1 MAHIQDKKSLGSR
14 SPVVGIFGHIDHGKS
29 TLLDYIRKTN
39 VVEKEAGGI
48 TQHLSAYEVV
58 HKREDGREGRIT
70 FLDTPGHEA
79 FSGLRTRGARV
90 ADIAILVVSGE
101 DGVKPQTLEVY
112 KHIQEDNT
120 PYIVAITKMDKA
132 NADLDRTKQNLAE
145 HGIYVEGYGGDIPV
159 VPLSAKTGQGVD
171 ELLNLISL
179 LADLQE
185 LKGDETLL
193 GEGVIIEGHLDPKRG
208 LIATAIVK
216 NGTVSR
222 GTFAVSGR
230 SLATMR
236 YILDTEGKMIDS
248 ATFSSP
254 IQIVGW
260 DEPPQTGSLFH
271 TYLKK
276 DQALAHISEHKEKE
290 AKIRPPTA
298 IQSNSE
304 IASLPL
310 IVKADT
316 AGSLEAVENEIGK
329 LSQER
334 IKPQLILS
342 GIGVI
347 GEGDVKTALAT
358 PQTVIIGFN
367 TKVEREAQALAERS
381 GVQIQNFDIIYELTE
396 KVAGLLTEREPKIE
410 VEEVIGT
417 AKVLKLFSANK
428 HKQVLGGRVLLG
440 KITPDVLVR
449 IMRRE
454 AEIGH
459 GRVRELQQS
468 KTASAEVLEGLEF
481 GAMIESKL
489 EIAPGDVLEAIVRVT
504 K

>member
-1 MAHIQDKKSLGSR
+1 MAHIQDKTSLEPR

-48 TQHLSAYEVV
+48 TQHLSAYEVI
-58 HKREDGREGRIT
+58 HKREDGRDGRIT

-120 PYIVAITKMDKA
+120 PYIVAITKMDKP

-159 VPLSAKTGQGVD
+159 IPLSAKTGQGVD

-185 LKGDETLL
+185 LKADKTAL
-193 GEGVIIEGHLDPKRG
+193 GEGVIIESNLDPKRG

-222 GTFAVSGR
+222 GTFAVSGG

-260 DEPPQTGSLFH
+260 DEPPQTGSVFQ
-271 TYLKK
+271 TFLKK
-276 DQALAHISEHKEKE
+276 EQALARIAEYKEQETK
-290 AKIRPPTA
+290 ARP
-298 IQSNSE
+298 SNTPLPNGE
-304 IASLPL
+304 VASLPL

-316 AGSLEAVENEIGK
+316 AGSLEAVENEINK
-329 LSQER
+329 LGQER
-334 IKPQLILS
+334 IKPRLILS
-342 GIGVI
+342 GIGAI
-347 GEGDVKTALAT
+347 GEGDIKTALAT
-358 PQTVIIGFN
+358 PQTVVIGFH

-381 GVQIQNFDIIYELTE
+381 GIEIQNFDIIYELTE
-396 KVAGLLTEREPKIE
+396 KVAALLAEREPKVE

-428 HKQVLGGRVLLG
+428 HKQVLGARVLSG
-440 KITPDVLVR
+440 KILRDTQVR

-454 AEIGH
+454 AEVGH

-468 KTASAEVLEGLEF
+468 KTAATEILEGLEF